1 MNEFTIAS
9 YIFLDDLLK
18 AAEHRE
24 DPQRLV
30 GDAIVITS
38 LLVAGQYFGGNIE
51 KARLYMKGHHCAQML
66 SKSQLNRR
74 MHKIKGLIQD
84 TFAFMAS
91 VFRENN
97 SRKHFLVDSFPVAVC
112 HNIRISRCKLLKGE
126 LFRGY
131 NASKRVYFYG
141 FKVAVLT
148 TEDGLPV
155 EIAFLPGAGHD
166 SGFLNRMDFDL
177 EKGSSVFGDS
187 AFQSYEVE
195 DTSAELDEISWEVVR
210 KKNTTRGDI
219 YQIALWKKQTRRIV
233 ESTFSA
239 ITSLF
244 PRTIH
249 AVTIDGFLLK
259 VYMFVFAYGLHRWL
273 EI

>member
-1 MNEFTIAS
+1 MNEFTVAS
-9 YIFLDDLLK
+9 YVFLDDLLK

-24 DPQRLV
+24 DPQRLIN
-30 GDAIVITS
+30 DAIVITC

-51 KARLYMKGHHCAQML
+51 KARIYMKGHHCSQML

-84 TFAFMAS
+84 IFAFMAS
-91 VFRENN
+91 VFQENN
-97 SRKHFLVDSFPVAVC
+97 PRKHYLVDSFPVAVC
-112 HNIRISRCKLLKGE
+112 HNIRISRSKLLEGE

-131 NASKRVYFYG
+131 NASKRIYFYG

-148 TEDGLPV
+148 TDDGLPV
-155 EIAFLPGAGHD
+155 EIAFLPGASHD
-166 SGFLNRMDFDL
+166 SGFLNRMDFAL

-187 AFQSYEVE
+187 AFQNYEVE
-195 DTSAELDEISWEVVR
+195 DASAELEEIAWEVVR

-219 YQIALWKKQTRRIV
+219 YQIALWKKQTRRMV

-244 PRTIH
+244 PKTIH

-259 VYMFVFAYGLHRWL
+259 TFMFIFSYGLHRWL